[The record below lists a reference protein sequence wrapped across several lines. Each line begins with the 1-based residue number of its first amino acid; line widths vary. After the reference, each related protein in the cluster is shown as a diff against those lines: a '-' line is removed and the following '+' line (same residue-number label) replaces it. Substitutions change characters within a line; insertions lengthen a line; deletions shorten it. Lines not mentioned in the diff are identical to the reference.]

1 MNLKKEQLKLI
12 AQLLGNRIVE
22 LQKKIGLDNEFGIKP
37 KNHKYLVKELEVAEN
52 FLDEIIDKK
61 SRINKSKT
69 AVDWLIDNIVYSG
82 EVDYTSYSVFLNEHV
97 NRLEVFNKAK
107 NIERENIE
115 AAYECGFHDGAV
127 LHQLSNL
134 PEQYYEDNYNDINYI
149 DEPIKQNSEGKNI

>member
-1 MNLKKEQLKLI
+1 MENKEKLNLLIDFCGLIKDKKVKKEMLKKIQ
-12 AQLLGNRIVE
+12 
-22 LQKKIGLDNEFGIKP
+22 P
-37 KNHKYLVKELEVAEN
+37 
-52 FLDEIIDKK
+52 FLRGDDLSLTKCDKK
-61 SRINKSKT
+61 TRLESLT
-69 AVDWLIDNIVYSG
+69 AVDWLIGKVVYNG

-107 NIERENIE
+107 NIERKNIE

-149 DEPIKQNSEGKNI
+149 DEPIN